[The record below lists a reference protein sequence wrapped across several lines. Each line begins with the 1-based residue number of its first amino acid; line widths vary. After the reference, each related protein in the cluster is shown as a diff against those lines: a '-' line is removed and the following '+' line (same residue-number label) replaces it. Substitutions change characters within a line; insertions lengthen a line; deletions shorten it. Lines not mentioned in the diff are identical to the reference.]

1 TCWKDRRRPS
11 CCGRARNS
19 SRPPPTRASWRAPH
33 RTCCSASPLTMA
45 SGPWPGRSWK
55 PNCAPLSTCGCAPAC
70 GCVPRS
76 ARSTAAACPSTP
88 IWPSNSSAT
97 PAGRAEPVQNT
108 HVKTHAG
115 APAGFFPTEAAGLNW
130 LAEAG
135 GAQVVQVIDVDEHHL
150 VLQRLDA
157 DRPDAEAARRFG
169 RGLATTHS
177 AGAPAFGSLPPG
189 APGYWFGPLS
199 DPIELPTEESNSFGA
214 FYAEDRL
221 RPLVRMCTE
230 TGAIG
235 GQLAEDVE
243 RLCTRLNEGEW
254 DTYPDGSAVQPARI
268 HGDLWSGNLMWTTS
282 GAVLIEPAACGGHP
296 EADLAML
303 ALFGAPH
310 LEEIFSAYGEAT
322 TLPEG
327 WRERI
332 GLHQVFPLLVHA
344 LLFGGGYAAA

>member
-1 TCWKDRRRPS
+1 FQAEDGMRYRNVTGVQTC
-11 CCGRARNS
+11 A
-19 SRPPPTRASWRAPH
+19 
-33 RTCCSASPLTMA
+33 L
-45 SGPWPGRSWK
+45 
-55 PNCAPLSTCGCAPAC
+55 
-70 GCVPRS
+70 
-76 ARSTAAACPSTP
+76 P
-88 IWPSNSSAT
+88 IS
-97 PAGRAEPVQNT
+97 
-108 HVKTHAG
+108 
-115 APAGFFPTEAAGLNW
+115 PAGFFPTEAAGLNW

-243 RLCTRLNEGEW
+243 RLCTRL
-254 DTYPDGSAVQPARI
+254 
-268 HGDLWSGNLMWTTS
+268 
-282 GAVLIEPAACGGHP
+282 
-296 EADLAML
+296 
-303 ALFGAPH
+303 
-310 LEEIFSAYGEAT
+310 
-322 TLPEG
+322 
-327 WRERI
+327 
-332 GLHQVFPLLVHA
+332 
-344 LLFGGGYAAA
+344 